1 MVASRVGGVLLVLG
15 LCVLSACNLGGAVEA
30 CAEDADC
37 PEGSTCDTEL
47 QACVEPA
54 VTAGGAGD
62 AGR

>member
-1 MVASRVGGVLLVLG
+1 MVASRVGAVLLASMLG
-15 LCVLSACNLGGAVEA
+15 ACNLGGAVAA

-47 QACVEPA
+47 EACVEPA
-54 VTAGGAGD
+54 GDVAANAAD